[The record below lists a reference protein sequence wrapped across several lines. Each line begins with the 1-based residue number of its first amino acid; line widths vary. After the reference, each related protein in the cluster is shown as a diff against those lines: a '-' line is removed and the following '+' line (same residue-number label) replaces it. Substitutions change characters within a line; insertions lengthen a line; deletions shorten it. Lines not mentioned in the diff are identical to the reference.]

1 MANQIRNLASAIVR
15 TGPGRTGTTM
25 VVEDGYG
32 GGMPDVPF
40 FLTATPPGQLS
51 TRGNS
56 EIVLVTALNNDTMTI
71 VRAQKETSAK
81 DISAGWSVS
90 NSVYAESSA
99 HVGDI
104 VMTLNSAPGLGR
116 LFMDGGT
123 YDKSDYPLLYDHVK
137 NNSAYG
143 VVTSTTFTLADMR
156 QRFPLG
162 LSASGVGNV
171 LGGKGGFERTRH
183 ASMLWG
189 LNNLRFHD
197 SGQAYHDQTMPLM
210 NNWLTGDGSSEEA
223 TVGKSN
229 GGAGGAIR
237 TNGGDLTERRWLQY
251 TSSNMPPYIAVNYE
265 VVAG

>member
-56 EIVLVTALNNDTMTI
+56 EIVLVTTLNNDTMTI

-90 NSVYAESSA
+90 NSIYVESSA

-104 VMTLNSAPGLGR
+104 VMTLNSTPGLGR
-116 LFMDGGT
+116 LFMNGGT
-123 YDKSDYPLLYDHVK
+123 YNKSDYPLLYDHVT

-143 VVTSTTFTLADMR
+143 VVTSTTFTLTDMR
-156 QRFPLG
+156 TRMPFGAGTNYTLG
-162 LSASGVGNV
+162 A
-171 LGGKGGFERTRH
+171 KGGFERTRH
-183 ASMLWG
+183 TSMLWG
-189 LNNLRFHD
+189 LNSSRLHD
-197 SGQAYHDQTMPLM
+197 SGQTYHDQTMPLM
-210 NNWLTGDGSSEEA
+210 NNWLTGDGSSEAA

-237 TNGGDLTERRWLQY
+237 TNGSDLTERRWLQY
-251 TSSNMPPYIAVNYE
+251 TSSNMPPYIVVNYE

>member
-1 MANQIRNLASAIVR
+1 MVNQIRNLASAIVR
-15 TGPGRTGTTM
+15 TGPGKTGTTM

-32 GGMPDVPF
+32 GGMPDAPF

-90 NSVYAESSA
+90 NSVYVESSA

-104 VMTLNSAPGLGR
+104 VMTLNSAPDLGR

-123 YDKSDYPLLYDHVK
+123 YNKSDYPLLYDHVK

-156 QRFPLG
+156 TRMPVG
-162 LSASGVGNV
+162 SGTGYNI
-171 LGGKGGFERTRH
+171 GAKGGFEKTRH
-183 ASMLWG
+183 VNTLWG
-189 LNNLRFHD
+189 IAAGAFRHSGTKYLNSIKPLL
-197 SGQAYHDQTMPLM
+197 DQ
-210 NNWLTGDGSSEEA
+210 WLTGDGSSSELTYKSSVA
-223 TVGKSN
+223 NVG
-229 GGAGGAIR
+229 GTMGQE
-237 TNGGDLTERRWLQY
+237 GDNPIERLWYEY
-251 TSSNMPPYIAVNYE
+251 TSSNMPPYIAVNFE
-265 VVAG
+265 VIAG

>member
-90 NSVYAESSA
+90 NSIYVESSA
-99 HVGDI
+99 HVGDV
-104 VMTLNSAPGLGR
+104 VMTLNDTPSSGR

-123 YDKSDYPLLYDHVK
+123 YNKSDYPLLYDHVK
-137 NNSAYG
+137 NNSTYG
-143 VVTSTTFTLADMR
+143 VVTSTTFTLTDMR
-156 QRFPLG
+156 TRMPFGSGASYTLG
-162 LSASGVGNV
+162 ST
-171 LGGKGGFERTRH
+171 GGFERTRH
-183 ASMLWG
+183 VNTLWG
-189 LNNLRFHD
+189 IAAGAFRHSGTKYLNSLKPILDR
-197 SGQAYHDQTMPLM
+197 
-210 NNWLTGDGSSEEA
+210 WLTGDGSSSELTYKSSVANVGGVLGQEA
-223 TVGKSN
+223 SN
-229 GGAGGAIR
+229 PI
-237 TNGGDLTERRWLQY
+237 ERLWYEY
-251 TSSNMPPYIAVNYE
+251 TSSNMPPYVVVNYE
-265 VVAG
+265 VIAG

>member
-1 MANQIRNLASAIVR
+1 MDNKRNLLNLVLLGQLSVVDTIVR
-15 TGPGRTGTTM
+15 FDSNYTSILP
-25 VVEDGYG
+25 E
-32 GGMPDVPF
+32 PPF
-40 FLTATPPGQLS
+40 YMTISPPGQLS
-51 TRGNS
+51 TPLNS
-56 EIVLVTALNNDTMTI
+56 EIVLVTQTDYGFVI
-71 VRAQKETSAK
+71 VERGKKGTDAK
-81 DISAGWSVS
+81 QFENGAIMSSGI
-90 NSVYAESSA
+90 YAETA
-99 HVGDI
+99 PAIGDI
-104 VMTLNSAPGLGR
+104 VMTLNAAPASGR
-116 LFMDGGT
+116 LFMNGGT
-123 YDKSDYPLLYDHVK
+123 HNKSDFPLLYEHVK

-143 VVTSTTFTLADMR
+143 IVTSTTFTLADMG

-162 LSASGVGNV
+162 LSASGTGNV

-197 SGQAYHDQTMPLM
+197 SGQTYHDQTMPLM

-237 TNGGDLTERRWLQY
+237 TNGSDLTERRWLQY
-251 TSSNMPPYIAVNYE
+251 TSSNMPPYIVVNYE

>member
-1 MANQIRNLASAIVR
+1 MANQTRNLASAIVR
-15 TGPGRTGTTM
+15 TGPGRTGTIM

-90 NSVYAESSA
+90 NSIYVESSA

-104 VMTLNSAPGLGR
+104 VMTLNDAPGSGR

-123 YDKSDYPLLYDHVK
+123 YNKSDYPLLYDHIK
-137 NNSAYG
+137 NNSVYG
-143 VVTSTTFTLADMR
+143 VVTSTTFTLADMSTR
-156 QRFPLG
+156 MPFGSGASYTLG
-162 LSASGVGNV
+162 STGGEEKHTLTGDELPNSNFYLGFHGDGDSTVLATASSSGAVKNTPRRYNKYRSGGGSAAGAQSVGNV
-171 LGGKGGFERTRH
+171 SFEFG
-183 ASMLWG
+183 A
-189 LNNLRFHD
+189 D
-197 SGQAYHDQTMPLM
+197 QAH
-210 NNWLTGDGSSEEA
+210 N
-223 TVGKSN
+223 
-229 GGAGGAIR
+229 
-237 TNGGDLTERRWLQY
+237 
-251 TSSNMPPYIAVNYE
+251 NMPPYVVVNYE
-265 VVAG
+265 VIAG

>member
-32 GGMPDVPF
+32 SGMPDAPF

-81 DISAGWSVS
+81 DISVGWSVS
-90 NSVYAESSA
+90 NSIYAESSA

-123 YDKSDYPLLYDHVK
+123 YNKSDYPLLYEHFK
-137 NNSAYG
+137 NNSTYG

-156 QRFPLG
+156 TRMPV
-162 LSASGVGNV
+162 GVGGGYI
-171 LGGKGGFERTRH
+171 LGSIGGEEEHT
-183 ASMLWG
+183 
-189 LNNLRFHD
+189 
-197 SGQAYHDQTMPLM
+197 
-210 NNWLTGDGSSEEA
+210 LTGNELPNSKFYLGFHGDGDSTVLSTASSSGA
-223 TVGKSN
+223 VKNIPRRYDRYRS
-229 GGAGGAIR
+229 GGSGSPGAPSIG
-237 TNGGDLTERRWLQY
+237 NVSFEFGADQAHN
-251 TSSNMPPYIAVNYE
+251 NMPPYIVVNYE
-265 VVAG
+265 VIAG

>member
-90 NSVYAESSA
+90 NSVYVESSSR
-99 HVGDI
+99 VGDI
-104 VMTLNSAPGLGR
+104 VMTLNSAASPGR

-123 YDKSDYPLLYDHVK
+123 YNKSDYPLLYDHIK

-156 QRFPLG
+156 TRMPVG
-162 LSASGVGNV
+162 SGTGYNI
-171 LGGKGGFERTRH
+171 GATGGFGKTRH

-210 NNWLTGDGSSEEA
+210 NNWLTGDGSSEAA
-223 TVGKSN
+223 TVGKSV

-251 TSSNMPPYIAVNYE
+251 TSSNMPPYIVVNYE

>member
-1 MANQIRNLASAIVR
+1 MANQIRNLASALVR

-32 GGMPDVPF
+32 SGMPDAPF

-56 EIVLVTALNNDTMTI
+56 EIVLVTALNSDTMTI

-90 NSVYAESSA
+90 NSIYVESSA

-116 LFMDGGT
+116 IFMDGGT
-123 YDKSDYPLLYDHVK
+123 YNKSDYPLLYDHVK

-156 QRFPLG
+156 TRMPFGAGTNYTLG
-162 LSASGVGNV
+162 A
-171 LGGKGGFERTRH
+171 KGGFERTRH
-183 ASMLWG
+183 VNALWG
-189 LNNLRFHD
+189 VAAGAFRHSGTKYLNSIKPLL
-197 SGQAYHDQTMPLM
+197 DQ
-210 NNWLTGDGSSEEA
+210 WLTGDGSSSELTYKSSVA
-223 TVGKSN
+223 NVG
-229 GGAGGAIR
+229 GTMGQE
-237 TNGGDLTERRWLQY
+237 GDNPIERLWYEY
-251 TSSNMPPYIAVNYE
+251 TSSNMPPYIVVNYE

>member
-32 GGMPDVPF
+32 GGMPDAPF

-90 NSVYAESSA
+90 NSIYVESSA

-123 YDKSDYPLLYDHVK
+123 HNKSDYPLLYEHVK
-137 NNSAYG
+137 NNSTYG

-156 QRFPLG
+156 TRMPFGSGASYTLG
-162 LSASGVGNV
+162 ST
-171 LGGKGGFERTRH
+171 GGFEKTRH

-197 SGQAYHDQTMPLM
+197 SGQTYHDQTMPLM
-210 NNWLTGDGSSEEA
+210 NNWLTGDGSSEAA

-229 GGAGGAIR
+229 GGAGGVIR
-237 TNGGDLTERRWLQY
+237 TNGSDLTERRWLQY
-251 TSSNMPPYIAVNYE
+251 TSSNIPPYIAVNFE

>member
-25 VVEDGYG
+25 AVEDGYG
-32 GGMPDVPF
+32 NGMPDVPF

-90 NSVYAESSA
+90 NSIYVESSA

-123 YDKSDYPLLYDHVK
+123 YNKSDYPLLYDHVK

-162 LSASGVGNV
+162 LSASGTGNV

-183 ASMLWG
+183 VNTLWG
-189 LNNLRFHD
+189 VAAGTFRQSGTKYLNSIKPLL
-197 SGQAYHDQTMPLM
+197 DQ
-210 NNWLTGDGSSEEA
+210 WLTGDGSSSELTYKSSVA
-223 TVGKSN
+223 NVGGVLGQEGN
-229 GGAGGAIR
+229 NPIEMLR
-237 TNGGDLTERRWLQY
+237 YEY
-251 TSSNMPPYIAVNYE
+251 TSSNMPPYIVVNYE
-265 VVAG
+265 VIAG

>member
-32 GGMPDVPF
+32 SGMPDAPF

-90 NSVYAESSA
+90 NSVYVELSA
-99 HVGDI
+99 HVGDV
-104 VMTLNSAPGLGR
+104 VMTLNATPGPGR
-116 LFMDGGT
+116 LFMDGST
-123 YDKSDYPLLYDHVK
+123 HNKADFPLLYDHVSR
-137 NNSAYG
+137 NSAYG
-143 VVTSTTFTLADMR
+143 VVTTTTFTLADMR
-156 QRFPLG
+156 TRMPV
-162 LSASGVGNV
+162 GVGDSYI
-171 LGGKGGFERTRH
+171 LGSTGGEEKHT
-183 ASMLWG
+183 
-189 LNNLRFHD
+189 
-197 SGQAYHDQTMPLM
+197 
-210 NNWLTGDGSSEEA
+210 LTGDELPNSKFYLNFHGNGDSTVLAAVSSSGAITNTPKRHNRYRSGGSS
-223 TVGKSN
+223 SD
-229 GGAGGAIR
+229 GAQSIGDVSFEFGA
-237 TNGGDLTERRWLQY
+237 NQAHN
-251 TSSNMPPYIAVNYE
+251 NMPPYIAVNFE